1 MGECLR
7 RKHGMYRAVGAPV
20 VPTLLVLLLFASPAS
35 TAVPYTPSQ
44 LFYSS
49 TSNGSFAYLLQ
60 STGTSQ
66 DASTEF
72 ITWDVSG
79 KIDTASPSYNI
90 LMDPLPFQLD
100 SQSPAFVPVID
111 QHGVIKMYVG
121 DCQKTL
127 DQGELWQFTPD
138 NNSSIGDGA
147 WSKLSVEE
155 SGSSASVDGPNYLS
169 AGFAYASTNTSDS
182 SVYAFGG
189 MCPFSNASEAG
200 WMGGANYSQ
209 SMVVLEPSGSGR
221 TDAYDA
227 STTGNRAPPI
237 AEAGFTVTPLQAT
250 YAYSSS
256 GEVRQQQDFLLIGGQ
271 TQDAFI
277 NMSQLAVFSLP
288 QNSWSFV
295 TVDITST
302 SYKTELAVRE
312 AAPVEPRSGHTAVLS
327 PDGSKVIVYGGW
339 VGNTSIAAQPQ
350 LAILELGD
358 TYGGSGDCTW
368 NILSAEDTEVT
379 GGSGL
384 YGHGATMLP
393 GGVMMV
399 AGGYTI
405 PQSSSSSSSSKRAV
419 KQSQA
424 NSQVYLYNIT
434 SEKWVTSYQNP
445 DSIASQ
451 QDSSHSG
458 SSKTWKTGVGVGV
471 GLGVPV
477 VAGLAILLFFL
488 WKRRQKR
495 RVRDQELRKLALGA
509 ERAHFW
515 GQGEPFMASSIH
527 KPSMQET
534 EVRND
539 YPWLGNSGFGR
550 PFSWQDTGDA
560 VAESTGLLG
569 DPSPT
574 KTGRSSLSARMYRP
588 PTQYSEYRRS
598 DATGDIHPIDEREED
613 EAKDA
618 VGASTQKPFD
628 NFRAESTIMTP
639 LSTTVCGDSYA
650 AGSAGPSDYMAEIG
664 YDRDMPSSP
673 DKDER
678 TSSNLSDSSTSAKS
692 IAQPRMANFSYPAS
706 QPSSGR
712 QSPQK
717 SVTISIPSREPARSR
732 PNSAAFSSEKRY
744 SSDSYSTAQ
753 TSLSLRQAEAEH
765 LLRDNPEPTSPLDV
779 FPKPTTFPKQRT
791 SEWIGNNVRRV
802 LSLTRRRPPTDT
814 DPTTAPLASGIDR
827 RSTVLGPTSTS
838 TGYGLPRRS
847 VSASAELFKRKQG
860 AKDWGAGNR
869 LSRNMESQARSSRD
883 DTALHAFLD
892 LDPDSDDDWDVE
904 GAAEGRRVQ
913 VTFTVP
919 KEKLRV
925 VNATAGE
932 LDTFS
937 EKSVSRSNSDATK

>member
-1 MGECLR
+1 MDECLS
-7 RKHGMYRAVGAPV
+7 RKHGMHRAVGAPV

-72 ITWDVSG
+72 ITWDISG
-79 KIDTASPSYNI
+79 DIDTTSPSYNI

-121 DCQKTL
+121 DCQKAL

-147 WSKLSVEE
+147 WEKLSVKE
-155 SGSSASVDGPNYLS
+155 SESSDSVDAPNYLS

-189 MCPFSNASEAG
+189 MCPFSNASETN

-209 SMVVLEPSGSGR
+209 SMVVLEPSGSRR

-295 TVDITST
+295 TVDITSA
-302 SYKTELAVRE
+302 SYKTELAVRDV
-312 AAPVEPRSGHTAVLS
+312 ATVEPRSGHTAVLS

-350 LAILELGD
+350 LVILELGE
-358 TYGGSGDCTW
+358 TYGGAGDWTW
-368 NILSAEDTEVT
+368 RVLSTGDTETT

-384 YGHGATMLP
+384 YGHGAAMLP
-393 GGVMMV
+393 GDVMMRS
-399 AGGYTI
+399 A
-405 PQSSSSSSSSKRAV
+405 
-419 KQSQA
+419 KQSQP

-434 SEKWVTSYQNP
+434 SEEWVSTYRNP

-471 GLGVPV
+471 GLGIPV
-477 VAGLAILLFFL
+477 IAGLAILLFFL

-495 RVRDQELRKLALGA
+495 RVRDKELRKLALGA

-527 KPSMQET
+527 KPSMKET
-534 EVRND
+534 EGRSD
-539 YPWLGNSGFGR
+539 YPWMGNSGSGR

-574 KTGRSSLSARMYRP
+574 TTGRSSLSARMYRP

-618 VGASTQKPFD
+618 VGGPMQKTID
-628 NFRAESTIMTP
+628 NFRAESTILTP

-650 AGSAGPSDYMAEIG
+650 GGSAGPSDYMAGVG
-664 YDRDMPSSP
+664 YDRDIPSSS

-692 IAQPRMANFSYPAS
+692 ISQPRMANFSYPAS

-732 PNSAAFSSEKRY
+732 PNSAALSFEKRY

-753 TSLSLRQAEAEH
+753 TSLSLRQAEGEH
-765 LLRDNPEPTSPLDV
+765 LLRDNPEPTSPLDL

-802 LSLTRRRPPTDT
+802 LSLTRRRPATDS

-827 RSTVLGPTSTS
+827 RSTVLGPNSTA

-860 AKDWGAGNR
+860 AKDWGAANR
-869 LSRNMESQARSSRD
+869 LSRNMESQARSTRD
-883 DTALHAFLD
+883 DTTLGAYLD

-937 EKSVSRSNSDATK
+937 EKSVSRSNSDAAK

>member
-1 MGECLR
+1 MDECLS
-7 RKHGMYRAVGAPV
+7 RKQGMHRAVGAPV

-72 ITWDVSG
+72 ITWDISG
-79 KIDTASPSYNI
+79 DIDTTSPSYNI

-121 DCQKTL
+121 DCQKAL

-147 WSKLSVEE
+147 WEKLSVKE
-155 SGSSASVDGPNYLS
+155 SESSDSVDAPNYLS

-189 MCPFSNASEAG
+189 MCPFSNASETN

-295 TVDITST
+295 TVDITSA
-302 SYKTELAVRE
+302 SYKTELAVRDV
-312 AAPVEPRSGHTAVLS
+312 ATVEPRSGHTAVLS

-350 LAILELGD
+350 LVILELGE
-358 TYGGSGDCTW
+358 TYGGAGDWTW
-368 NILSAEDTEVT
+368 RVLSTGDTETT

-384 YGHGATMLP
+384 YGHGAAMLP
-393 GGVMMV
+393 GDVMMV

-405 PQSSSSSSSSKRAV
+405 PQSQSSSSSSKRSA
-419 KQSQA
+419 KQSQP

-434 SEKWVTSYQNP
+434 SEEWVSTYRNP

-471 GLGVPV
+471 GLGIPV
-477 VAGLAILLFFL
+477 IAGLAILLFFL

-495 RVRDQELRKLALGA
+495 RVRDKELRKLALGA

-515 GQGEPFMASSIH
+515 GQGEPFNGE
-527 KPSMQET
+527 Q
-534 EVRND
+534 
-539 YPWLGNSGFGR
+539 YPQALHE
-550 PFSWQDTGDA
+550 GD
-560 VAESTGLLG
+560 G
-569 DPSPT
+569 
-574 KTGRSSLSARMYRP
+574 
-588 PTQYSEYRRS
+588 
-598 DATGDIHPIDEREED
+598 REE
-613 EAKDA
+613 
-618 VGASTQKPFD
+618 
-628 NFRAESTIMTP
+628 
-639 LSTTVCGDSYA
+639 
-650 AGSAGPSDYMAEIG
+650 
-664 YDRDMPSSP
+664 
-673 DKDER
+673 
-678 TSSNLSDSSTSAKS
+678 
-692 IAQPRMANFSYPAS
+692 
-706 QPSSGR
+706 
-712 QSPQK
+712 
-717 SVTISIPSREPARSR
+717 
-732 PNSAAFSSEKRY
+732 
-744 SSDSYSTAQ
+744 
-753 TSLSLRQAEAEH
+753 
-765 LLRDNPEPTSPLDV
+765 
-779 FPKPTTFPKQRT
+779 
-791 SEWIGNNVRRV
+791 
-802 LSLTRRRPPTDT
+802 
-814 DPTTAPLASGIDR
+814 
-827 RSTVLGPTSTS
+827 
-838 TGYGLPRRS
+838 
-847 VSASAELFKRKQG
+847 
-860 AKDWGAGNR
+860 
-869 LSRNMESQARSSRD
+869 
-883 DTALHAFLD
+883 
-892 LDPDSDDDWDVE
+892 
-904 GAAEGRRVQ
+904 
-913 VTFTVP
+913 
-919 KEKLRV
+919 
-925 VNATAGE
+925 
-932 LDTFS
+932 
-937 EKSVSRSNSDATK
+937 